1 MKKTKT
7 QPRSEGNSPS
17 SGATG
22 TYVYDAE
29 LGRVVKVSGR
39 VPGLSKSSE
48 GSADVSSSDDGGPGG
63 CGRGE
68 CAGGACMGMGD

>member
-7 QPRSEGNSPS
+7 PSRSKEKSPP

-22 TYVYDAE
+22 TYAYDAE
-29 LGRVVKVSGR
+29 SGRVVKVSGR
-39 VPGLSKSSE
+39 VPGLSKSSAGDSNFPASGE
-48 GSADVSSSDDGGPGG
+48 GAPGG

>member
-7 QPRSEGNSPS
+7 QPHTEEKSSS
-17 SGATG
+17 SGTTG

-39 VPGLSKSSE
+39 VPGLAKSST
-48 GSADVSSSDDGGPGG
+48 GDSDFPSSNDGAPGG